1 MARNQQEASRSRK
14 VWGMALIVAG
24 AALGCLEAAD
34 VGKNAMSSDDKPA
47 VIGGCKGVV
56 DCIDN
61 NIEKGSDGV
70 LRVVKGAETFSPE
83 D

>member
-14 VWGMALIVAG
+14 VWGMALVVAG
-24 AALGCLEAAD
+24 AALGCLEVAD
-34 VGKNAMSSDDKPA
+34 VGKEAMSSSGDQPKAGD
-47 VIGGCKGVV
+47 CQGVV

-61 NIEKGSDGV
+61 NIGKGSDGV